1 MAKESSPVSRP
12 TSNLDQVG
20 GGSRFS
26 YPVGAKDA
34 LVGQNSVSRPQSAP
48 VISLPHSPTSLGLES
63 PPDLSMASHGEGRKE
78 DRQETEKA
86 PIDDSGNMQGQ
97 QTQSNQN
104 LSALLSSKLSTVFVN
119 STIVHRSNL
128 QTRPSIWAFQNPEGA
143 DDPLSKQG
151 DNTVE
156 SSNPSTS
163 PSSAGCWSSN
173 PSNPKSTPP
182 TSGESVSPIDNS
194 KSLFWTK
201 ADNGKLECNRP
212 QKKCTSVQAPNT
224 PPSIVTVEAAANA
237 KVFFETYFNAV
248 FSHVNAR
255 SQRRIELEK
264 YLYSLRLTPEEQETA
279 RKAWIGQEREY
290 LRQYRVLKTRCH
302 NASPGKAASVANYEI
317 VKVLGNGSFGI
328 VSLVREKKDEGSKS
342 SEGDSPA
349 LENGRMS
356 EVKTRDI
363 RARKVDGGTDH
374 RRQTTNVKGIYA
386 MKVIRKAEMLRSSQE
401 GHLRA
406 ERDFLVASAKSRWVV
421 PLIASFQDS
430 QNLYLVM
437 EYMIGGDFLGLLIR
451 ENVLPEPITKWY
463 IAEMVL
469 CVEESHK
476 LNWIHRDIKP
486 DNFLISASGHLKI
499 ADFGLAFDGHWA
511 HDQGYYNNH
520 RYSLIKKLGIQVEG
534 DATDRE
540 DKEKAKQPL
549 EAMLDS
555 REPPSFDLLGWRD
568 RHQRRRLARSVVGT
582 SQYMAPEVVKGKLY
596 DGRCDWWSIG
606 IILYEVRAVKNG
618 NWSVWPSLTQAVS
631 LWVHAICI
639 G

>member
-1 MAKESSPVSRP
+1 MAKESSPMSR
-12 TSNLDQVG
+12 TSSNLEQTG

-26 YPVGAKDA
+26 LPVAAKGA
-34 LVGQNSVSRPQSAP
+34 LVGQNTVSRPQSAP
-48 VISLPHSPTSLGLES
+48 VISLPHSPTSPDPES
-63 PPDLSMASHGEGRKE
+63 PSDSTASQSERQKE
-78 DRQETEKA
+78 DRREVEMA
-86 PIDDSGNMQGQ
+86 VIDDSGKTQAQ
-97 QTQSNQN
+97 QTQSNSN
-104 LSALLSSKLSTVFVN
+104 LSALLSSKLSTAFVN
-119 STIVHRSNL
+119 STVVHRSHL
-128 QTRPSIWAFQNPEGA
+128 QTRPSIWTVQHPGVN
-143 DDPLSKQG
+143 DPLSKQG
-151 DNTVE
+151 DNAVD

-173 PSNPKSTPP
+173 PSHPESTPP
-182 TSGESVSPIDNS
+182 TSDESASPVDNS

-201 ADNGKLECNRP
+201 PDSEGLYECSRP
-212 QKKCTSVQAPNT
+212 QKKCTSVQALPNT

-237 KVFFETYFNAV
+237 KVFFETYFDAV
-248 FSHVNAR
+248 FSQANSR
-255 SQRRIELEK
+255 SQRRVELEK
-264 YLYSLRLTPEEQETA
+264 YIYSLRLTPEEQETA
-279 RKAWIGQEREY
+279 REAWIGQEREY

-317 VKVLGNGSFGI
+317 VKILGNGSFGI
-328 VSLVREKKDEGSKS
+328 VSLVREKKDEGNRS
-342 SEGDSPA
+342 SEGDYSA
-349 LENGRMS
+349 LENGRVD
-356 EVKTRDI
+356 EVKTRNV
-363 RARKVDGGTDH
+363 RERKADGRNGH
-374 RRQTTNVKGIYA
+374 RKQTTSVKGIYA
-386 MKVIRKAEMLRSSQE
+386 MKVIKKAEMLRSSQE

-451 ENVLPEPITKWY
+451 ENILPEPITKWY
-463 IAEMVL
+463 IAEMIL

-520 RYSLIKKLGIQVEG
+520 RYSLIKKLGIQIEG

-540 DKEKAKQPL
+540 DKEKAKQAL
-549 EAMLDS
+549 EAVLDS
-555 REPPSFDLLGWRD
+555 REPPAFDLLGWRD

-606 IILYEVRAVKNG
+606 IILYEVRAY
-618 NWSVWPSLTQAVS
+618 
-631 LWVHAICI
+631 
-639 G
+639 